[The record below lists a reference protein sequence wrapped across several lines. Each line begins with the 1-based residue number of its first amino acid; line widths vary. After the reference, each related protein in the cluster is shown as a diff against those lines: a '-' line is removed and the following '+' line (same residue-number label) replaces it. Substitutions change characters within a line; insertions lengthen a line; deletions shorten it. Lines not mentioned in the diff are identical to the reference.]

1 MDWNLCLIC
10 KEETGEK
17 LRCPIDRK
25 NSDARDVYQTFLQ
38 NVDEFRTLGALP
50 VNLES
55 SSVYNV
61 ETFIEKKAKWHHSCY
76 QKFINSRL
84 QRAKDRKRKPGA
96 NDDNVRCS
104 KRQSIETNMALCIF
118 CGEKNQE
125 ELHDYS
131 TENAELSL
139 RTMASDMNDD
149 DLLTKLSGGDFVAI
163 EAKYHFPCITKYR
176 NRYRSY
182 LPEKNKNTDFRY
194 EQAKARAFTELIS
207 YIECG
212 IEEGTYLFN
221 VKELRDLYENRLKN
235 FWYDIEVNEGAF
247 KDLIKKQF
255 DGFVLEKQSD
265 GKNKIFVFPEG
276 MQKLLR
282 DAFKTRDY
290 QSEALLFAKVAKI
303 CRCELFG
310 EETAFFSG
318 SFPEDCQQNLLP
330 LTKSLVSMIL
340 YGPNLKEEINGS
352 QPCNT
357 ISQLLLHNAKK
368 QTRVAKTSYRHSYQR
383 EPPVPLYV
391 GLSLHTQTRSKK
403 LVDSLEK
410 LGLSISYDRVLQ
422 LENLLAKNVCE
433 QFKLEGIVCPDNLR
447 KGIYTIGA
455 LDNIDHNPSSSSA
468 QGSLHGTAISIIQ
481 NPTKENPGTEQNITF
496 KSDIAGQPSLPES
509 FTLVPAANV
518 NVKSTCLPQRKMEDI
533 PGYLQTAVDQ
543 ERAWIECSMPLI
555 TDKIINEQAISW
567 AAYHAKLQLP
577 IIDPTAIIA
586 MLPLFLEK
594 ADTPAMIMHGMDL
607 LIEITDYL
615 NPGQIPVLACDCPIF
630 EKCKCIQW
638 KYPEK
643 YGEDKLII
651 MFGGLHLEKGL
662 WIALGDLLASS
673 GWTDG
678 LVDVDVATSGTADS
692 LIKCTHIMR
701 TRHAHQLTVLALS
714 ALQKNAYDLLS
725 KDSSFHDSF
734 DKWRVKMIKKS
745 PTFLYW
751 DMVLPIEVL
760 VLIFSRAHRE
770 RNFLLY
776 SETLEAIMFIFFA
789 VDHYNYSRWA
799 SVHLRDMKS
808 LPEAVKEDLMKNWVV
823 QKTSRRFSAIP
834 LDQTHEQENAKVKG
848 KGGVIGLTEDP
859 VAFNGG

>member
-1 MDWNLCLIC
+1 M
-10 KEETGEK
+10 
-17 LRCPIDRK
+17 
-25 NSDARDVYQTFLQ
+25 
-38 NVDEFRTLGALP
+38 
-50 VNLES
+50 
-55 SSVYNV
+55 
-61 ETFIEKKAKWHHSCY
+61 
-76 QKFINSRL
+76 
-84 QRAKDRKRKPGA
+84 
-96 NDDNVRCS
+96 
-104 KRQSIETNMALCIF
+104 
-118 CGEKNQE
+118 
-125 ELHDYS
+125 
-131 TENAELSL
+131 
-139 RTMASDMNDD
+139 
-149 DLLTKLSGGDFVAI
+149 
-163 EAKYHFPCITKYR
+163 
-176 NRYRSY
+176 
-182 LPEKNKNTDFRY
+182 
-194 EQAKARAFTELIS
+194 
-207 YIECG
+207 
-212 IEEGTYLFN
+212 
-221 VKELRDLYENRLKN
+221 YENRLKD
-235 FWYDIEVNEGAF
+235 FGYDTEVNKGAF
-247 KDLIKKQF
+247 KDSIKKQF
-255 DGFVLEKQSD
+255 DGFGLEEQSD
-265 GKNKIFVFPEG
+265 GKNEIFVFPEE

-290 QSEALLFAKVAKI
+290 QSEALLFAKLAKI
-303 CRCELFG
+303 CRSELFG

-340 YGPNLKEEINGS
+340 YGPKLKEEINGS

-368 QTRVAKTSYRHSYQR
+368 QTRLAKTSYRHSYQR
-383 EPPVPLYV
+383 ESPVPLYV
-391 GLSLHTQTRSKK
+391 GLSLHTQTPSMK

-422 LENLLAKNVCE
+422 LETLLAENVCE
-433 QFKLEGIVCPDNLR
+433 QFKLEGIVSPDNLR

-455 LDNIDHNPSSSSA
+455 LDNIDHNPSSTSA

-481 NPTKENPGTEQNITF
+481 NPTKENPGIGRNITF
-496 KSDIAGQPSLPES
+496 KSDIAGQPSFPES
-509 FTLVPAANV
+509 ITLVPAANV

-533 PGYLQTAVDQ
+533 SGYLQTAVDQ

-555 TDKIINEQAISW
+555 RDKIINEQAISW

-577 IIDPTAIIA
+577 VIDPTAIIA

-630 EKCKCIQW
+630 EIYKCIQW

-651 MFGGLHLEKGL
+651 MFGGLHLDKGL

-678 LVDVDVATSGTADS
+678 LVDADVATSGTADS
-692 LIKCTHIMR
+692 FTKCTHITR

-734 DKWRVKMIKKS
+734 DEWRVKMIKKS

-751 DMVLPIEVL
+751 DMVLRIEVL
-760 VLIFSRAHRE
+760 ELIFIRAHRE

-776 SETLEAIMFIFFA
+776 T
-789 VDHYNYSRWA
+789 VK
-799 SVHLRDMKS
+799 HLK
-808 LPEAVKEDLMKNWVV
+808 
-823 QKTSRRFSAIP
+823 
-834 LDQTHEQENAKVKG
+834 H
-848 KGGVIGLTEDP
+848 
-859 VAFNGG
+859 